1 MQEVPTLR
9 LVTLRRLLAKEE
21 PPAVLEPTATVDSLD
36 TRFAVVVD
44 DGNVRGT
51 LSRDDA
57 WFAPDGARADAVMS
71 TRFVALEPEDDA
83 DTALEAL
90 RVHDADRVVVI
101 SRRGELLGV
110 LTSADMQ

>member
-9 LVTLRRLLAKEE
+9 LVTLRRLLAKQA
-21 PPAVLEPTATVDSLD
+21 PPSVLAPTATVDAIDS
-36 TRFAVVVD
+36 RFAVVVD

-51 LSRDDA
+51 VSRDDA
-57 WFAPDGARADAVMS
+57 WFAPDGTPAEAVMS
-71 TRFVALEPEDDA
+71 TRFIALEPEDDA

-90 RVHDADRVVVI
+90 RTHDVDRVVVI